1 MTYILHT
8 TGRSNSENRAV
19 MILAC
24 AAAPVKR
31 FLTATAF
38 GLISLPAAI
47 SAACVMTYVD
57 PYQPGRQRKDH
68 SNPQNF

>member
-1 MTYILHT
+1 
-8 TGRSNSENRAV
+8 